1 LILLAILSI
10 VREAGRSNILILQ
23 AHEFSVEKQVLFFI
37 AFFASFAI
45 KVPIV
50 PFHL

>member
-1 LILLAILSI
+1 MLLAILAI
-10 VREAGRSNILILQ
+10 VREAGRRNILILQ
-23 AHEFSVEKQVLFFI
+23 SYEFSVEKQILFFV